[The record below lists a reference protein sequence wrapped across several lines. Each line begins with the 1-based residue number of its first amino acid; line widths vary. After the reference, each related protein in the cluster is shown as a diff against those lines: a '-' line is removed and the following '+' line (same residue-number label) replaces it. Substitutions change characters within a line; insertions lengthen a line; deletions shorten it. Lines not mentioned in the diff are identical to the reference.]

1 MSILTSTLLP
11 AKVLRRSE
19 VARSRRSTRIRLW
32 LGGILTAL
40 VVIPVLLADVL
51 PVADPQA
58 QNLGHRLQGPSAQ
71 HWFGTDD
78 IGRDVLSRILH
89 GGQVSLRIG
98 ILAVVLSGLVG
109 ILAGVAAGYYGKWVD
124 MIVSRFI
131 EAQMSLP
138 LLMLLLL
145 VIALFGSSI
154 TVITLVLALAQWPE
168 PARLAR
174 SLTLVERE
182 KVYVDAARVSGLRRR
197 DVVLRHILPNIY
209 GQVMVV
215 VLLLLAQAVL
225 LESAL
230 SYLGVGVSRP
240 FPTWG
245 RIISDGQPFI
255 TSAWWVVTFPGLAIV
270 ALVIGVNLLGE
281 GLRNRFGSNS

>member
-1 MSILTSTLLP
+1 MSVLTSAVLP
-11 AKVLRRSE
+11 SKVLRRSA

-40 VVIPVLLADVL
+40 VVLPVALAGVL
-51 PVADPQA
+51 PVPDPQA
-58 QNLGHRLQGPSAQ
+58 QNLGRRLQGPSSQ

-78 IGRDVLSRILH
+78 LGRDVLSRILH

-98 ILAVVLSGLVG
+98 ILAVILSGLVG
-109 ILAGVAAGYYGKWVD
+109 MLAGVAAGYYGRWVD
-124 MIVSRFI
+124 TIVSRFL

-168 PARLAR
+168 PARLSR

-230 SYLGVGVSRP
+230 SYLGVGVARP

-255 TSAWWVVTFPGLAIV
+255 TTAWWVVTFPGLAVV

-281 GLRNRFGSNS
+281 GLRNRFGSNA

>member
-1 MSILTSTLLP
+1 MSVLTSTLLP
-11 AKVLRRSE
+11 TKVLRRSA

-32 LGGILTAL
+32 LGAILTAL
-40 VVIPVLLADVL
+40 VVLPVLLADIL
-51 PVADPQA
+51 PIPDPQA
-58 QNLGHRLQGPSAQ
+58 QNLDHRLENPTWQ

-98 ILAVVLSGLVG
+98 ILAVILSGIVG
-109 ILAGVAAGYYGKWVD
+109 MLAGVAAGYYGRWVD
-124 MIVSRFI
+124 TIVSRFL

-182 KVYVDAARVSGLRRR
+182 KVYVDAARVAGLRRR

-230 SYLGVGVSRP
+230 SYLGVGVARP

-255 TSAWWVVTFPGLAIV
+255 TTAWWVVTFPGLAIV

-281 GLRNRFGSNS
+281 AMRSRFGSNS